1 MGKKF
6 VASFSGGKDS
16 TLAIYKAIGQ
26 GHELIAL
33 ITTYN
38 IDENRS
44 WSHGLSK
51 SVLERVAES
60 LGAPSWVVETT
71 GEKYAENFEKVLIR
85 AKEHGAEMCV
95 FGDTDIEGHLHWGEE
110 RCQEV
115 GIEAMFPLWG
125 KGRESVVYEFIDSGF
140 TANIS
145 VIDTSQLDDIFLGE
159 KLTKTI
165 AIQIAEEGADICG
178 ENGEYH
184 TFASDGP
191 IFSYPINFSFG
202 EKVVQEKYSIL
213 PIE

>member
-1 MGKKF
+1 MEKKF

-16 TLAIYKAIGQ
+16 TLAIYQAIQQ

-44 WSHGLSK
+44 WSHGLST
-51 SVLERVAES
+51 SVLKRVATS
-60 LGAPSWVVETT
+60 LGVPSWVVQTT
-71 GEKYAENFEKVLIR
+71 GEKYAEDFEKILMR
-85 AKEHGAEMCV
+85 AKEHGAKMCV

-110 RCQEV
+110 RCQEA

-125 KGRESVVYEFIDSGF
+125 KSRESVVYEFIDSGF
-140 TANIS
+140 IADIS
-145 VIDTSQLDDIFLGE
+145 VIDASQLDDRFLGSRI
-159 KLTKTI
+159 TKEVVN
-165 AIQIAEEGADICG
+165 QIAAEGADICG

-191 IFSYPINFSFG
+191 IFSHPVKFSFG
-202 EKVVQEKYSIL
+202 DKVVQDKYRIL